1 MGGWHR
7 LDHQNRATRIFCAL
21 YWWAEVKFR
30 GKSTKIRLDLGPKEA
45 NRPKNAQTGGV
56 VLHGQHKKLA
66 SNSSLGY
73 GRERF

>member
-1 MGGWHR
+1 M
-7 LDHQNRATRIFCAL
+7 
-21 YWWAEVKFR
+21 KFR
-30 GKSTKIRLDLGPKEA
+30 GKSTKILLDLGPKEA